1 MRHLRSLLFY
11 LGMLLATILFVVP
24 SPLFLPFS
32 QATRSRYFSL
42 WAYFVIWWLKVTCNL
57 GVHVEGLENIPA
69 GNALI
74 LAKHQ
79 SAWET
84 IFLQT
89 LFPPQTWVLK
99 RELLWLPI
107 FGWGLALARPIAID
121 RAAGKK
127 ALRQVITQG
136 IDRLQH
142 GLWVVIFPE
151 GTRTTPGQRQRYAI
165 GGAMLAEKSG
175 YPVVPICH
183 NAGEFWPKQG
193 FAKMAG
199 VITVV
204 IGEPISP
211 AGMRAG
217 EINARVEEWIES
229 TYRRI
234 TTLPTQ

>member
-1 MRHLRSLLFY
+1 MPALRSAFFY
-11 LGMLLATILFVVP
+11 LGLLLATILIVTF
-24 SPLFLPFS
+24 SPLLFPFS
-32 QATRSRYFSL
+32 QKARSRYISI
-42 WAYFVIWWLKVTCNL
+42 WAFFIIWWLKVTCNL
-57 GVHVEGLENIPA
+57 GFLVEGRENIPG

-84 IFLQT
+84 IVLQT
-89 LFPPQTWVLK
+89 IFPPQTWVLK

-107 FGWGLALARPIAID
+107 FGWGLALTRPIAID

-127 ALRQVITQG
+127 ALRQVINQG
-136 IDRLQH
+136 INRLQR

-151 GTRTTPGQRQRYAI
+151 GTRTAPGQRQRYAI

-175 YPVVPICH
+175 YPVVPVCH

-193 FAKMAG
+193 FTKKPG
-199 VITVV
+199 VITLV
-204 IGEPISP
+204 IGEPFSP
-211 AGMRAG
+211 AGMKAG

-229 TYRRI
+229 TYQRI
-234 TTLPTQ
+234 TTL

>member
-1 MRHLRSLLFY
+1 
-11 LGMLLATILFVVP
+11 
-24 SPLFLPFS
+24 
-32 QATRSRYFSL
+32 
-42 WAYFVIWWLKVTCNL
+42 L
-57 GVHVEGLENIPA
+57 GVRVEGLEHIPK
-69 GNALI
+69 GNGLI

-89 LFPPQTWVLK
+89 IFPPQTWVLK

-107 FGWGLALARPIAID
+107 FGWGLALTRPIAID

-127 ALRQVITQG
+127 ALRQVINQG
-136 IDRLQH
+136 IDRLQR

-151 GTRTTPGQRQRYAI
+151 GTRTAPGQHQRYAI

-175 YPVVPICH
+175 YPVVPVCH

-193 FAKMAG
+193 FNKQPG
-199 VITVV
+199 TITLV
-204 IGEPISP
+204 IGEPFSP

-217 EINARVEEWIES
+217 EINQRVEEWIES
-229 TYRRI
+229 TYQRI
-234 TTLPTQ
+234 TNY

>member
-1 MRHLRSLLFY
+1 MRTLRSATFY
-11 LGMLLATILFVVP
+11 LGLVLATVLIVIFSPILF
-24 SPLFLPFS
+24 PFS
-32 QATRSRYFSL
+32 QRIRSRYISL
-42 WAYFVIWWLKVTCNL
+42 WAYFVIWWLRVTCDL
-57 GVHVEGLENIPA
+57 GVRVEGLEHIPK
-69 GNALI
+69 GNGLI

-89 LFPPQTWVLK
+89 IFPPQTWVLK

-107 FGWGLALARPIAID
+107 FGWGLALTRPIAID

-127 ALRQVITQG
+127 ALRQVINQG
-136 IDRLQH
+136 IDRLQR

-151 GTRTTPGQRQRYAI
+151 GTRTAPGQHQRYAI

-175 YPVVPICH
+175 YPVVPVCH

-193 FAKMAG
+193 FNKQPG
-199 VITVV
+199 TITLV
-204 IGEPISP
+204 IGEPFSP

-217 EINARVEEWIES
+217 EINQRVEEWIES
-229 TYRRI
+229 TYQRI
-234 TTLPTQ
+234 TNY